1 MSTTI
6 VWVEDEQALLA
17 EGIHFLLTEGYEVYG
32 VGSCEEAVEL
42 IDRLKPQLLLVDWML
57 PGGCSGLDLCKRN
70 EREWQLP
77 IIMLTAKGDEFDKVL
92 ALELGADDYMAKPY
106 SLRELSAR
114 IKAVLRRTGRGA
126 AAADGTGGKA
136 EAASDTVISRGAL
149 LIDSD
154 RHQVELNGRVIE
166 LTRTEFMLL
175 WQLAKHPG
183 RVYTRT
189 HLMESALGGDYL
201 GFERTIDSH
210 IRNLRRKLEEDPAEP
225 QYIVTVYG
233 VGYKFGETG

>member
-1 MSTTI
+1 MSISI

-17 EGIHFLLTEGYEVYG
+17 EGIHFFQGEGYEVYG
-32 VGSCEEAVEL
+32 AGCCADAAEL
-42 IDRLKPQLLLVDWML
+42 IERVKPQLLLVDWML

-70 EREWQLP
+70 EREWKLP
-77 IIMLTAKGDEFDKVL
+77 VIMLTAKGDEFDKVL

-106 SLRELSAR
+106 SLRELTAR
-114 IKAVLRRTGRGA
+114 IKAVLRRTSRQAAGGA
-126 AAADGTGGKA
+126 ETIAGADSS
-136 EAASDTVISRGAL
+136 EAPIRRGAL
-149 LIDSD
+149 LIDSA
-154 RHQVELNGRVIE
+154 RYQVELDGRAVE

-183 RVYTRT
+183 RVYTRA

-210 IRNLRRKLEEDPAEP
+210 IRNLRRKLEVDPAEP
-225 QYIVTVYG
+225 QYVITVYG
-233 VGYKFGETG
+233 VGYKFGEAI